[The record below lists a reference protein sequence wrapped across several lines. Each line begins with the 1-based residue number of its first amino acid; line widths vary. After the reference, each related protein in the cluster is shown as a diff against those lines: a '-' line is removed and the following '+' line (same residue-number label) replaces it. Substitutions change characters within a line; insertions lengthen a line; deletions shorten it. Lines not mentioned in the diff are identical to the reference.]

1 MMDGQRLPLQA
12 YRYLLPALL
21 LEACFVFAPL
31 VLSLYYSMHRVR
43 YFQLGE
49 FNGLQNYMDILVHPL
64 FLNSFMVTFAFSLMA
79 LAFTFLVGFGLALFL
94 NRDTPG
100 SILLRTV
107 VLLPYVMA
115 MLVGSMLLKWIF
127 STDAGLIPLAAAW
140 FNLTSPTILADPDY
154 AMAALVANGIW
165 RDSAFAM
172 VMLLAGLRSIPP
184 NLIQAAR
191 IDGASS
197 FLIFRRILLPL
208 LRPAI
213 LITMIRLLLH
223 FANVLTFPLI
233 LTGGGPNNATET
245 LALRIFRI
253 GFEDFDLGKANAM
266 AIVLCLFNIIAVILL
281 LAVFRKTRGS
291 QSL

>member
-140 FNLTSPTILADPDY
+140 FNLASPTILADPNY

>member
-1 MMDGQRLPLQA
+1 MG
-12 YRYLLPALL
+12 
-21 LEACFVFAPL
+21 FVFAPL
-31 VLSLYYSMHRVR
+31 ALSLYYSVHRVR
-43 YFQLGE
+43 YYQLGD
-49 FNGLQNYMDILVHPL
+49 FNGLQNYIDILSHRL
-64 FLNSFMVTFAFSLMA
+64 FLNSFLVTCSFSLMA
-79 LAFTFLVGFGLALFL
+79 LTLTFATGFGLALFL
-94 NRDTPG
+94 NRDTAG

-107 VLLPYVMA
+107 VLLPYVIA

-127 STDAGLIPLAAAW
+127 STDAGLVPLAAAW
-140 FNLTSPTILADPDY
+140 FDVASPTVLADPEY
-154 AMAALVANGIW
+154 AMAAMVANGIW

-191 IDGASS
+191 IDGAGSYM
-197 FLIFRRILLPL
+197 IFRRIILPL

-213 LITMIRLLLH
+213 LITLIRLLLH

-233 LTGGGPNNATET
+233 LTGGGPNNATDT

-266 AIVLCLFNIIAVILL
+266 AIVLCLFNIAAVVLL
-281 LAVFRKTRGS
+281 LAVFRKTRGG

>member
-1 MMDGQRLPLQA
+1 MMDGQRLPFQA

-21 LEACFVFAPL
+21 LEACFVFVPL
-31 VLSLYYSMHRVR
+31 ALSLYYSVHRVR

-49 FNGLQNYMDILVHPL
+49 FNGLQNYADVLVHPL
-64 FLNSFMVTFAFSLMA
+64 FLNSFMVTCAFSLMA
-79 LAFTFLVGFGLALFL
+79 LALTFLVGFGLALFL
-94 NRDTPG
+94 NQDTPG

-107 VLLPYVMA
+107 VLLPYVIA

-127 STDAGLIPLAAAW
+127 STDAGLVPLAAAW
-140 FNLTSPTILADPDY
+140 LQVANPTILADPDY

-165 RDSAFAM
+165 RDSAFVM

-191 IDGASS
+191 IDGAGG
-197 FLIFRRILLPL
+197 FMIFRRILLPL

-213 LITMIRLLLH
+213 LITLIRLLLH

-266 AIVLCLFNIIAVILL
+266 ALVLCLFNIAAVILL
-281 LAVFRKTRGS
+281 LTVFRKTRGG

>member
-1 MMDGQRLPLQA
+1 MMDGQRTPFQA
-12 YRYLLPALL
+12 YRYLLPALV
-21 LEACFVFAPL
+21 LEAGFVFAPL
-31 VLSLYYSMHRVR
+31 ALSLYYSVHRVR
-43 YFQLGE
+43 YYQLGD
-49 FNGLQNYMDILVHPL
+49 FNGLQNYIDILSHRL
-64 FLNSFMVTFAFSLMA
+64 FLNSFLVTCSFSLMA
-79 LAFTFLVGFGLALFL
+79 LALTFATGFGLALFL
-94 NRDTPG
+94 NRDTSG

-107 VLLPYVMA
+107 VLLPYVIA

-127 STDAGLIPLAAAW
+127 STDAGLVPLAAAW
-140 FNLTSPTILADPDY
+140 FHVTSPTILADPDY
-154 AMAALVANGIW
+154 AMAAMVANGIW

-191 IDGASS
+191 IDGAGT
-197 FLIFRRILLPL
+197 FMIFRRIMLPL
-208 LRPAI
+208 LRPTI
-213 LITMIRLLLH
+213 LITLIRLLLH

-266 AIVLCLFNIIAVILL
+266 AIVLCLFNMAAVVLL
-281 LAVFRKTRGS
+281 LAVFRKTRGG
-291 QSL
+291 QTL